1 MRLKHLFTCILLHSI
16 LLPMDY
22 NDGNSTT
29 YSYLPDGTL
38 LPREYGL
45 KYIGRK
51 GESNGAIG
59 IASGTD
65 SVTTDVPSLSGSQ
78 IAERPSLIVFG
89 KTEYSGNIIYKNGE
103 VDKVLFPGGYCTFN
117 KDTSEPVFHYYT
129 QDHLGNNRT
138 VTNEDGTVEQ
148 ITHYYPFGG
157 TFNDAGLNASLQQYK
172 YNGKEL
178 DRVAG
183 LNTYDYGARQ
193 YFSALPVWDRVDPKC
208 EEDYGTS
215 PYVYCRNNPI
225 RMFDNDG
232 KRPGDFFLTMDA
244 AAIDFGLFYNDNSI
258 RENREYGAFI
268 YRVTNHK
275 GEIGYSYNF
284 ATPGN
289 SNGVV
294 PNMAPNGKIP
304 SARIHTHAAYDS
316 RRYNN
321 EFSGIRNNKFQLL
334 SSREKLFVKNND
346 IGVAN
351 ATKMNSY
358 VVTPNGS
365 LQKYD
370 YISGKIKVISI
381 NMPSDR
387 NNPNRLNERQSEI
400 EEDKLTISQILEIMR
415 NVLYEKY
422 K

>member
-1 MRLKHLFTCILLHSI
+1 MAVF
-16 LLPMDY
+16 Y
-22 NDGNSTT
+22 NTWKKIPLSYKITNSDLETVNYYDNYT
-29 YSYLPDGTL
+29 FLQKYSTELGSL
-38 LPREYGL
+38 VSNFQV
-45 KYIGRK
+45 K
-51 GESNGAIG
+51 GSCEQG
-59 IASGTD
+59 D
-65 SVTTDVPSLSGSQ
+65 
-78 IAERPSLIVFG
+78 
-89 KTEYSGNIIYKNGE
+89 TE
-103 VDKVLFPGGYCTFN
+103 GYCTFDKEEN
-117 KDTSEPVFHYYT
+117 DLPIFHYYT
-129 QDHLGNNRT
+129 QDHLGNNCT

-148 ITHYYPFGG
+148 IVHYYPFGG
-157 TFNDAGLNASLQQYK
+157 TFNDAGVNASLQQYK
-172 YNGKEL
+172 YNGKEY

-208 EEDYGTS
+208 EEDYGVS
-215 PYVYCRNNPI
+215 PYAYCRNNPI

-268 YRVTNHK
+268 YRVTNQN
-275 GEIGYSYNF
+275 GEVGYSYNF

-289 SNGVV
+289 SNSVV

-316 RRYNN
+316 RRFNN
-321 EFSGIRNNKFQLL
+321 EFSGIRDNDEELL
-334 SSREKLFVKNND
+334 SSKEKLSVKDND

-370 YISGKIKVISI
+370 HISGKIKVLSI
-381 NMPSDR
+381 DMPSDR
-387 NNPNRLNERQSEI
+387 NDPNRLNDRQSEI
-400 EEDKLTISQILEIMR
+400 EEDKLTNSEILKIIQ
-415 NVLYEKY
+415 NILYEIY
-422 K
+422 